1 MFSSLRPIGPL
12 AAALAL
18 LAGGLSGCA
27 TSADLSYSEYQFGP
41 GYRTERVHERRLYAD
56 TDQGF
61 GSESCQGVAGRQ
73 VNEFGELVVRD
84 TVVCDDTALGDID
97 EP

>member
-12 AAALAL
+12 AVALAL
-18 LAGGLSGCA
+18 LAGGLAGCT

-41 GYRTERVHERRLYAD
+41 GYQTERVQERRLYAD

-61 GSESCQGVAGRQ
+61 GSESCQGVARRH
-73 VNEFGELVVRD
+73 VNEFGELVARD
-84 TVVCDDTALGDID
+84 TVVCDDAPPGYID
-97 EP
+97 QP